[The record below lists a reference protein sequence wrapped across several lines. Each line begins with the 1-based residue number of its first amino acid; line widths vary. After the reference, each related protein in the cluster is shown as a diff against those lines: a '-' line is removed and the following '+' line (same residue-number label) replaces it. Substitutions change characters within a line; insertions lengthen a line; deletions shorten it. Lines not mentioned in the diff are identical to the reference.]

1 MNPALKRIYDA
12 SPIAAQNFILTTFS
26 RRLDRQRYG
35 GRFAEF
41 RALMLESEWW
51 GRSRMTAWQDER
63 LRTIIN
69 HAYENVPYYR
79 ELFTKHGIQPHKFR
93 GQEDLPKIPVL
104 TRATLR
110 SRLKDLISRKHPLRT
125 LAEGHTSGTTGS
137 PLELYYSSDMLHVNY
152 AALDRQYRWAGTN
165 LGRGG
170 DKVAMLRG
178 NVIVPLGQKGPP
190 FWRLNAVHNQLLLS
204 NFHLT
209 PENLPSY
216 FEALRSHGSC
226 ILDGY
231 PSSVYVLAK
240 VLLNRGERLPL
251 RAVLT
256 SSETLFDFQRA
267 AIEEAFQCR
276 IFDYFGAA
284 ERVVFAVECDRH
296 SGHHLCEEYG
306 FAEVLDAEHRPV
318 PAGSEGYLVGT
329 TLHNLGMPLIRYQ
342 TSDLSAL
349 KTQPCACGRPL
360 TLMEDVATKAED
372 LLKLADGRLI
382 SPSALTHPFKPLN
395 SIEASQIV
403 QTQINQITVRLIPRT
418 DYAEADG
425 VRLVSD
431 LKARLGQD
439 MQVTIEL
446 VESLPRTK
454 SGKFKWVISHV
465 ATGL

>member
-1 MNPALKRIYDA
+1 MNPVLKRIYDS

-41 RALMLESEWW
+41 RALLQESEWW
-51 GRSRMTAWQDER
+51 CRSRIDAWQDER
-63 LRTIIN
+63 LRVIVN

-93 GQEDLPKIPVL
+93 GREDLPKIPVL

-110 SRLKDLISRKHPLRT
+110 SRLSDLISRKHPKRT
-125 LAEGHTSGTTGS
+125 LVEGHTSGTTGS
-137 PLELYYSSDMLHVNY
+137 PLELYYSSDMMHMNY
-152 AALDRQYRWAGTN
+152 AAFDRQYRWAGVT
-165 LGRGG
+165 LGRDG
-170 DKVAMLRG
+170 DRTAMLRG
-178 NVIVPLGQKGPP
+178 NIIVPLRQKGPP
-190 FWRLNAVHNQLLLS
+190 FWRLNALHNQLLLS

-209 PENLPSY
+209 TDNLPGY
-216 FEALRSHGSC
+216 FQALREHGSC
-226 ILDGY
+226 VLDGY

-267 AIEEAFQCR
+267 AIEEAFECR

-284 ERVVFAVECDRH
+284 ERVVFAVECERH
-296 SGHHLCEEYG
+296 EGHHLCEEYG
-306 FAEVLDAEHRPV
+306 FTEVLDAEHRPV

-349 KTQPCACGRPL
+349 KLQRCSCGRTL

-395 SIEASQIV
+395 CIEASQIV
-403 QTQINQITVRLIPRT
+403 QTKVDEMTVRLVPRL
-418 DYAEADG
+418 DYREADG
-425 VRLVSD
+425 ARLVTD

-439 MQVTIEL
+439 MRITIEL
-446 VESLPRTK
+446 VESLPRTR

-465 ATGL
+465 STGL